1 MSKQSRRD
9 FLKLASATTAATL
22 TGSAL
27 ASENP
32 FGFKKL
38 DGGYQQIAAEGKCG
52 EGKCGEGKCGGDMR
66 KNVPQE
72 GKCGEGKCG
81 AEMNRQQKKSQ
92 EGKCGEGKCGAEM
105 NMEQDKASEGKCGGR
120 S

>member
-1 MSKQSRRD
+1 MSKYSRRN

-22 TGSAL
+22 GGSAL

-38 DGGYQQIAAEGKCG
+38 EGGYQQVAAEGKCG
-52 EGKCGEGKCGGDMR
+52 EGKCGEGKCGGSMR
-66 KNVPQE
+66 KNTPPE

-81 AEMNRQQKKSQ
+81 AGMKMDQKKTQ

-105 NMEQDKASEGKCGGR
+105 NMQQEKATEGKCGGR

>member
-38 DGGYQQIAAEGKCG
+38 DGGYQQVAVEGKCG

-66 KNVPQE
+66 KNIPQE

-81 AEMNRQQKKSQ
+81 AGMDMTPDKTQ
-92 EGKCGEGKCGAEM
+92 EGKCGEGKCGAGM
-105 NMEQDKASEGKCGGR
+105 DMTPDKTEEGKCGGR

>member
-1 MSKQSRRD
+1 MSKQSRRN
-9 FLKLASATTAATL
+9 FLKLASATTVATL

-38 DGGYQQIAAEGKCG
+38 EGGYQQVVAEGKCG
-52 EGKCGEGKCGGDMR
+52 EGKCGAGMMDMEPE
-66 KNVPQE
+66 KTQKDKKGAGTNMKPQ
-72 GKCGEGKCG
+72 K
-81 AEMNRQQKKSQ
+81 MQ

-105 NMEQDKASEGKCGGR
+105 NMQQEKATEGKCGGR